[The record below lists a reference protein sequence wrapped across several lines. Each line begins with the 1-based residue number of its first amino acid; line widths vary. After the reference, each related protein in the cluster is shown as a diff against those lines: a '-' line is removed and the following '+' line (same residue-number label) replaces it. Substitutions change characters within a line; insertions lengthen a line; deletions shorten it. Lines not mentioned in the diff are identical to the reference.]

1 MKEPHGSPPDVVS
14 FLRGVP
20 LFAGLDDGAL
30 QALARAGQLFRA
42 PKGRLLF
49 SQADPAEAF
58 YVVRS
63 GCVAILLHS
72 PDGRELVINEMR
84 AGEGF
89 GELGLI
95 TGQPRSTGAMAREA
109 SQVLAFPRDDFL
121 ALLESQPRLMRRM
134 LETTA
139 RRLEVS
145 SELESALAFL
155 DAPARLARML
165 LQLDRQASAEGYLT
179 IGQEELAQ
187 RVGLTR
193 QTVAKT
199 LGKWRRAGWLITG
212 RGKIVLLNRAA
223 LRRQAE
229 EAGLRIQKL
238 ATVVSPE

>member
-1 MKEPHGSPPDVVS
+1 MKEPHGSPPDVIS

-20 LFAGLDDGAL
+20 LFAGLDEGAL
-30 QALARAGQLFRA
+30 QALARAGQLCRV
-42 PKGRLLF
+42 PKGKLLF
-49 SQADPAEAF
+49 SQSDPSEAF

-63 GCVAILLHS
+63 GCIAILLDS

-84 AGEGF
+84 AGDGF

-121 ALLESQPRLMRRM
+121 TLLESQPSLVRRV
-134 LETTA
+134 LETMA
-139 RRLEVS
+139 YRLEVS
-145 SELESALAFL
+145 TELESALAFL
-155 DAPARLARML
+155 DAPARLARLL
-165 LQLDRQASAEGYLT
+165 LQLDRKASAAGYLT

-193 QTVAKT
+193 QTVAKE

-229 EAGLRIQKL
+229 EVGRRIQKL
-238 ATVVSPE
+238 ATVVSPK

>member
-1 MKEPHGSPPDVVS
+1 MKEPHGPPPDVIS

-20 LFAGLDDGAL
+20 LFASLDEGAL
-30 QALARAGQLFRA
+30 QAFARAGQLCRV
-42 PKGRLLF
+42 PKGKLLF
-49 SQADPAEAF
+49 SQSDSPEAF

-63 GCVAILLHS
+63 GCIAILLDS

-84 AGEGF
+84 AGDGF

-95 TGQPRSTGAMAREA
+95 TGQLRSTGAMAREA
-109 SQVLAFPRDDFL
+109 SQVFAFPRDDFL
-121 ALLESQPRLMRRM
+121 ALLESQPRLVRRV
-134 LETTA
+134 LETMA

-165 LQLDRQASAEGYLT
+165 LQLDRQASAAGYLT

-193 QTVAKT
+193 QTVAKE
-199 LGKWRRAGWLITG
+199 LGKWRRAGWLLTG

-229 EAGLRIQKL
+229 EIGRRIQKL
-238 ATVVSPE
+238 AAVVSPK

>member
-1 MKEPHGSPPDVVS
+1 MKEPHGPPPDVIS

-20 LFAGLDDGAL
+20 LFAGLDEGAL
-30 QALARAGQLFRA
+30 QALARAGQLCRV
-42 PKGRLLF
+42 PKGKLLF
-49 SQADPAEAF
+49 CRSDPAEAF
-58 YVVRS
+58 YIVRS
-63 GCVAILLHS
+63 GCVAILLDS

-84 AGEGF
+84 SGDGF

-95 TGQPRSTGAMAREA
+95 TGQPRSTGAMACEA
-109 SQVLAFPRDDFL
+109 SQVLAFSRDDFL
-121 ALLESQPRLMRRM
+121 ALLESQPGLVRRM
-134 LETTA
+134 LETMA

-155 DAPARLARML
+155 EAPARLARL
-165 LQLDRQASAEGYLT
+165 VLQLDRQASAAGYLT

-187 RVGLTR
+187 RIGLTR
-193 QTVAKT
+193 QTVAKE

-229 EAGLRIQKL
+229 EVGRRIQKL
-238 ATVVSPE
+238 ATVVSPK